1 MKALIVDDNDIAR
14 MTLAHLAKQIPHL
27 TIVREYSNA
36 MEAYLHLQSDPVDLL
51 FLDIEMPEMTG
62 IELTKNLSG
71 RDTIIIFT
79 SSKKEYALEAFEL
92 NIADY
97 LLKPVTPARFL
108 QAVSKA
114 QAVLDSRKENIQVG
128 KDEFLFVRDSNI
140 TRRLKL
146 DDIFY
151 AEAMGDYV
159 KFYTK
164 EKNICHSRYHESGR
178 RTSPERHFY
187 PCTPLLHYRCR
198 KNRYTSGRRD
208 YDQRKIHSCSRR
220 LQKSAQY
227 KNECFLKKFT
237 LNFYQPSRLL

>member
-14 MTLAHLAKQIPHL
+14 TTLAHLAKQIPDL
-27 TIVREYSNA
+27 TIVNEYSNA
-36 MEAYLHLQSDPVDLL
+36 IEAYHYLQTNPVDLI

-62 IELTKNLSG
+62 IELTKTLSG
-71 RDTIIIFT
+71 KDTIIIFT
-79 SSKKEYALEAFEL
+79 SSNKEYALEAFEL

-97 LLKPVTPARFL
+97 ILKPITPARFL
-108 QAVSKA
+108 QAMSKA
-114 QAVLDSRKENIQVG
+114 QAIFESKKENVQVN

-164 EKNICHSRYHESGR
+164 EKM
-178 RTSPERHFY
+178 FA
-187 PCTPLLHYRCR
+187 
-198 KNRYTSGRRD
+198 
-208 YDQRKIHSCSRR
+208 IHGTM
-220 LQKSAQY
+220 KSAEERLPKDHFIRVHRSYIIAVGKIDTLQDGGIMI
-227 KNECFLKKFT
+227 NGKFIPVADAYRKV
-237 LNFYQPSRLL
+237 LNTRMNVF

>member
-14 MTLAHLAKQIPHL
+14 TTLSHLAKQVPNL
-27 TIVREYSNA
+27 TIVNEYSNA
-36 MEAYLHLQSDPVDLL
+36 IEAYHHLQNNHVDLI

-62 IELTKNLSG
+62 IELTRALSG
-71 RDTIIIFT
+71 KETIIIFT
-79 SSKKEYALEAFEL
+79 SSNKEYALEAFEL

-97 LLKPVTPARFL
+97 ILKPVMPARFL

-114 QAVLDSRKENIQVG
+114 QSILESRKDEVEVT

-159 KFYTK
+159 KFYTR
-164 EKNICHSRYHESGR
+164 EKM
-178 RTSPERHFY
+178 FA
-187 PCTPLLHYRCR
+187 
-198 KNRYTSGRRD
+198 
-208 YDQRKIHSCSRR
+208 IHGTM
-220 LQKSAQY
+220 KSAEERLPKDNFIRVHRSFIIAVDKIDTLQDGGIMI
-227 KNECFLKKFT
+227 NGKFIPVADAYRKS
-237 LNFYQPSRLL
+237 LNTRMNVF

>member
-14 MTLAHLAKQIPHL
+14 TTLAHLAKQVPNL
-27 TIVREYSNA
+27 TIENEFCNA
-36 MEAYLHLQSDPVDLL
+36 IEAYNYLQSNSVDLI

-71 RDTIIIFT
+71 KDTIIIFT
-79 SSKKEYALEAFEL
+79 TSKKEYALEAFEL

-97 LLKPVTPARFL
+97 LLKPVVPARFL
-108 QAVSKA
+108 MAVKKA
-114 QAVLDSRKENIQVG
+114 QTILESRKENLEVT

-159 KFYTK
+159 KFYTR
-164 EKNICHSRYHESGR
+164 EKMFAIHGKMKTAE
-178 RTSPERHFY
+178 ERLPKDHFIRVHRSY
-187 PCTPLLHYRCR
+187 IVSVGKIDTLQDGGIMINGKFIPIADAYR
-198 KNRYTSGRRD
+198 K
-208 YDQRKIHSCSRR
+208 
-220 LQKSAQY
+220 A
-227 KNECFLKKFT
+227 
-237 LNFYQPSRLL
+237 LNTRMNVF

>member
-14 MTLAHLAKQIPHL
+14 TTLAHLAKQVPNL
-27 TIVREYSNA
+27 TIVSEFSNA
-36 MEAYLHLQSDPVDLL
+36 IEAYTYLQSNPVDLI

-62 IELTKNLSG
+62 IELTKNLTG
-71 RDTIIIFT
+71 KDTIIIFT
-79 SSKKEYALEAFEL
+79 TSNKEYALEAFEL

-97 LLKPVTPARFL
+97 LLKPVMPARFL

-114 QAVLDSRKENIQVG
+114 QSVFESRKENVEIT

-164 EKNICHSRYHESGR
+164 EKMFAIHGTMKAAEERLPKESFIRVHRSYIISVGKID
-178 RTSPERHFY
+178 TLQDGGIKINGKFIPVADA
-187 PCTPLLHYRCR
+187 YR
-198 KNRYTSGRRD
+198 K
-208 YDQRKIHSCSRR
+208 
-220 LQKSAQY
+220 A
-227 KNECFLKKFT
+227 
-237 LNFYQPSRLL
+237 LNKRMNVF

>member
-14 MTLAHLAKQIPHL
+14 TTLAHLAKKIPDL
-27 TIVREYSNA
+27 IIVNDYANA
-36 MEAYLHLQSDPVDLL
+36 IEAYYHLQTNQIDLI

-62 IELTKNLSG
+62 IELTKNLLG
-71 RDTIIIFT
+71 KGIIIIFT

-97 LLKPVTPARFL
+97 ILKPFTPARFL

-114 QAVLDSRKENIQVG
+114 QAIFDSKKERVQYN
-128 KDEFLFVRDSNI
+128 KDEFLFVRDANI

-164 EKNICHSRYHESGR
+164 EKM
-178 RTSPERHFY
+178 FA
-187 PCTPLLHYRCR
+187 
-198 KNRYTSGRRD
+198 
-208 YDQRKIHSCSRR
+208 IHGTM
-220 LQKSAQY
+220 KAA
-227 KNECFLKKFT
+227 EE
-237 LNFYQPSRLL
+237 RLLKDNFIRIHRSYIVAVSKIDTLQDGGIIINGKFIPVADAYRKALNTRMNVF

>member
-14 MTLAHLAKQIPHL
+14 TTLAHLAKQVPNL
-27 TIVREYSNA
+27 TIVKEYDNA
-36 MEAYLHLQSDPVDLL
+36 MEAYNHLQNNHVDLI

-71 RDTIIIFT
+71 KEIIIIFT
-79 SSKKEYALEAFEL
+79 SSNKDYALEAFEL

-97 LLKPVTPARFL
+97 ILKPVMPARFL

-114 QAVLDSRKENIQVG
+114 QSILESRKEDVEVT

-159 KFYTK
+159 KFYTR
-164 EKNICHSRYHESGR
+164 EKMFAIHGKMKTAE
-178 RTSPERHFY
+178 ERLPKDHFIRVHRSY
-187 PCTPLLHYRCR
+187 IVSVGKIDTLQDGGIMINGKFIPVADAYR
-198 KNRYTSGRRD
+198 K
-208 YDQRKIHSCSRR
+208 
-220 LQKSAQY
+220 A
-227 KNECFLKKFT
+227 
-237 LNFYQPSRLL
+237 LNMRMNVF

>member
-14 MTLAHLAKQIPHL
+14 TTLAHLAKQVPNL
-27 TIVREYSNA
+27 TIVSEYSNA
-36 MEAYLHLQSDPVDLL
+36 IEAYNHLQNNEIDLI

-71 RDTIIIFT
+71 KDIIIIFT
-79 SSKKEYALEAFEL
+79 SSNKDYALEAFEL

-97 LLKPVTPARFL
+97 ILKPVMPARFL

-114 QAVLDSRKENIQVG
+114 QSILDSRKEDVEVT

-159 KFYTK
+159 KFYTR
-164 EKNICHSRYHESGR
+164 EKMFAIHGKMKTAE
-178 RTSPERHFY
+178 ERLPKDHFIRVHRSY
-187 PCTPLLHYRCR
+187 IVSIGKIDTLQDGGIMINGKFIPVADAYR
-198 KNRYTSGRRD
+198 K
-208 YDQRKIHSCSRR
+208 
-220 LQKSAQY
+220 A
-227 KNECFLKKFT
+227 
-237 LNFYQPSRLL
+237 LNTRMNVF

>member
-14 MTLAHLAKQIPHL
+14 TTLAHLAKQVPHL
-27 TIVREYSNA
+27 TIVNEYSNA
-36 MEAYLHLQSDPVDLL
+36 IEAYNHLQNNQVDLI

-71 RDTIIIFT
+71 KDIIIIFT
-79 SSKKEYALEAFEL
+79 SSNKDYALEAFEL

-97 LLKPVTPARFL
+97 ILKPVMPARFL

-114 QAVLDSRKENIQVG
+114 QSILESRKEDVEVT

-159 KFYTK
+159 KFYTR
-164 EKNICHSRYHESGR
+164 EKMFAIHGKMKTAE
-178 RTSPERHFY
+178 ERLPKDHFIRVHRSY
-187 PCTPLLHYRCR
+187 IVSVGKIDTLQDGGIMINGKFIPVADAYR
-198 KNRYTSGRRD
+198 K
-208 YDQRKIHSCSRR
+208 
-220 LQKSAQY
+220 A
-227 KNECFLKKFT
+227 
-237 LNFYQPSRLL
+237 LNTRMNVF

>member
-14 MTLAHLAKQIPHL
+14 TTLAHLAKQVPNLVIEK
-27 TIVREYSNA
+27 EYTNA
-36 MEAYLHLQSDPVDLL
+36 IEAYHHLQENETDLI

-62 IELTKNLSG
+62 IELTKNLLG
-71 RDTIIIFT
+71 KETIIIFT

-97 LLKPVTPARFL
+97 LLKPFTPARFL

-114 QAVLDSRKENIQVG
+114 QAIFDSKKENVQYDI
-128 KDEFLFVRDSNI
+128 DEFLFVRDSNV

-159 KFYTK
+159 KFYTS
-164 EKNICHSRYHESGR
+164 EKMFAVHGTMKAAEDR
-178 RTSPERHFY
+178 
-187 PCTPLLHYRCR
+187 LLR
-198 KNRYTSGRRD
+198 
-208 YDQRKIHSCSRR
+208 
-220 LQKSAQY
+220 
-227 KNECFLKKFT
+227 
-237 LNFYQPSRLL
+237 LNFIRVHRSYIVAVGKIDTLQDGGITINGKFIPVADAYRKALNARMNIF

>member
-14 MTLAHLAKQIPHL
+14 TTLAHLAKQIPNL
-27 TIVREYSNA
+27 TIVSEYSNA
-36 MEAYLHLQSDPVDLL
+36 IEAYNHLQNNQVDLI

-71 RDTIIIFT
+71 KDIIIIFT
-79 SSKKEYALEAFEL
+79 SSNKDYALEAFEL

-97 LLKPVTPARFL
+97 ILKPVMPARFL

-114 QAVLDSRKENIQVG
+114 QSILESRKEDVEVT

-159 KFYTK
+159 KFYTR
-164 EKNICHSRYHESGR
+164 EKMFAIHGKMKTAE
-178 RTSPERHFY
+178 ERLPKDDFIRVHRSYIISVGKIDTLQDGGIMINGKFI
-187 PCTPLLHYRCR
+187 PVADAYR
-198 KNRYTSGRRD
+198 K
-208 YDQRKIHSCSRR
+208 
-220 LQKSAQY
+220 A
-227 KNECFLKKFT
+227 
-237 LNFYQPSRLL
+237 LNTRMNVF

>member
-14 MTLAHLAKQIPHL
+14 TTLAHLAKQVPNL
-27 TIVREYSNA
+27 TIVNEYSNA
-36 MEAYLHLQSDPVDLL
+36 IEAYNHLQSNPVDLI

-71 RDTIIIFT
+71 KDIIIIFT
-79 SSKKEYALEAFEL
+79 SSNKNYALEAFEL

-97 LLKPVTPARFL
+97 ILKPFTPARFL

-114 QAVLDSRKENIQVG
+114 QSIFETRKENVEMT

-159 KFYTK
+159 KFYTR
-164 EKNICHSRYHESGR
+164 EKMFAIHGKMKTAEERLPKDHFIRVHRSYIVSVGKIDTLQDGGIMINGKFIPVADAYRKALNMRMNI
-178 RTSPERHFY
+178 F
-187 PCTPLLHYRCR
+187 
-198 KNRYTSGRRD
+198 
-208 YDQRKIHSCSRR
+208 
-220 LQKSAQY
+220 
-227 KNECFLKKFT
+227 
-237 LNFYQPSRLL
+237 

>member
-14 MTLAHLAKQIPHL
+14 TTLAHLAKQVPNL
-27 TIVREYSNA
+27 TIINEFSNA
-36 MEAYLHLQSDPVDLL
+36 IETYNYLQSNSVDLI

-71 RDTIIIFT
+71 KDVIIIYTT
-79 SSKKEYALEAFEL
+79 SNKEYALEAFEL

-97 LLKPVTPARFL
+97 LLKPVMPARFL

-114 QAVLDSRKENIQVG
+114 QAILDSRKEDVEVT

-159 KFYTK
+159 KFYTR
-164 EKNICHSRYHESGR
+164 EKMFAIHGKMKTAE
-178 RTSPERHFY
+178 ERLPKDHFIRVHRSY
-187 PCTPLLHYRCR
+187 IVSVGKIDTLQDGGIMINGKFIPVADAYR
-198 KNRYTSGRRD
+198 K
-208 YDQRKIHSCSRR
+208 
-220 LQKSAQY
+220 A
-227 KNECFLKKFT
+227 
-237 LNFYQPSRLL
+237 LNTRMNVF

>member
-14 MTLAHLAKQIPHL
+14 TTLAHLAKQVPDL
-27 TIVREYSNA
+27 SIVSEFSNA
-36 MEAYLHLQSDPVDLL
+36 IEAYHYLQSNSVDLI

-62 IELTKNLSG
+62 IELTKTLSG
-71 RDTIIIFT
+71 KETIIIFT
-79 SSKKEYALEAFEL
+79 TSKKEYALEAFEL

-97 LLKPVTPARFL
+97 LLKPIMPVRFL

-114 QAVLDSRKENIQVG
+114 QTILESRKENVEITR
-128 KDEFLFVRDSNI
+128 DEFLFVRDSNI

-164 EKNICHSRYHESGR
+164 EKMFAIHGKMKTAE
-178 RTSPERHFY
+178 ERLPKDHFIRVHRSY
-187 PCTPLLHYRCR
+187 IISVGKIDTLQDGGIMINGKFIPVADAYR
-198 KNRYTSGRRD
+198 K
-208 YDQRKIHSCSRR
+208 
-220 LQKSAQY
+220 A
-227 KNECFLKKFT
+227 
-237 LNFYQPSRLL
+237 LNTRMNVF

>member
-14 MTLAHLAKQIPHL
+14 TTLSHLAKQVPNL
-27 TIVREYSNA
+27 TIVNEYSNA
-36 MEAYLHLQSDPVDLL
+36 IEAYHHLQNNHVDLI

-62 IELTKNLSG
+62 IELTKALSG
-71 RDTIIIFT
+71 KETIIIFT
-79 SSKKEYALEAFEL
+79 SYNKDYALEAFEL

-97 LLKPVTPARFL
+97 ILKPVMPARFL

-114 QAVLDSRKENIQVG
+114 QSILESRKDEVEVT

-159 KFYTK
+159 KFYTR
-164 EKNICHSRYHESGR
+164 EKM
-178 RTSPERHFY
+178 FA
-187 PCTPLLHYRCR
+187 
-198 KNRYTSGRRD
+198 
-208 YDQRKIHSCSRR
+208 IHGTM
-220 LQKSAQY
+220 KSAEERLPKDNFIRVHRSFIIAVDKIDTLQDGGIMI
-227 KNECFLKKFT
+227 NGKFIPVADAYRKS
-237 LNFYQPSRLL
+237 LNTRMNVF

>member
-14 MTLAHLAKQIPHL
+14 TTLAHLAKQIPDL
-27 TIVREYSNA
+27 SIVSEFSNA
-36 MEAYLHLQSDPVDLL
+36 IEAYHYLQSHSVDLI

-62 IELTKNLSG
+62 IELTKTLSG
-71 RDTIIIFT
+71 KETIIIFT
-79 SSKKEYALEAFEL
+79 TSKKEYALEAFEL

-97 LLKPVTPARFL
+97 LLKPIMPVRFL

-114 QAVLDSRKENIQVG
+114 QTILESKKENVEITR
-128 KDEFLFVRDSNI
+128 DEFLFVRDSNI

-164 EKNICHSRYHESGR
+164 EKMFAIHGKMKTAE
-178 RTSPERHFY
+178 ERLPKDHFIRVHRSY
-187 PCTPLLHYRCR
+187 IVSVGKIDTLQDGGIMINGKFIPVADAYR
-198 KNRYTSGRRD
+198 K
-208 YDQRKIHSCSRR
+208 
-220 LQKSAQY
+220 A
-227 KNECFLKKFT
+227 
-237 LNFYQPSRLL
+237 LNTRMNVF

>member
-14 MTLAHLAKQIPHL
+14 TTLAHLAKKIPNL
-27 TIVREYSNA
+27 TIVNEYANA
-36 MEAYLHLQSDPVDLL
+36 IEAYSHILTQPVDLI

-71 RDTIIIFT
+71 KDVIIIFT

-97 LLKPVTPARFL
+97 LLKPFTPARFL
-108 QAVSKA
+108 QAVTKA
-114 QAVLDSRKENIQVG
+114 QAIFDSKKESVEYE
-128 KDEFLFVRDSNI
+128 KDKFLFVRDANI

-164 EKNICHSRYHESGR
+164 EKM
-178 RTSPERHFY
+178 FA
-187 PCTPLLHYRCR
+187 
-198 KNRYTSGRRD
+198 
-208 YDQRKIHSCSRR
+208 IHGTM
-220 LQKSAQY
+220 KAA
-227 KNECFLKKFT
+227 EE
-237 LNFYQPSRLL
+237 RLLRDNFIRVHRSYIVAVGKIDTLQDGGIIINGKFIPVADAYRKALNTRMNVF

>member
-14 MTLAHLAKQIPHL
+14 TTLAHLAKKIPNL
-27 TIVREYSNA
+27 TIVNEYANA
-36 MEAYLHLQSDPVDLL
+36 IEAYSHILSQPVDLI

-71 RDTIIIFT
+71 KDVIIIFT

-97 LLKPVTPARFL
+97 LLKPFTPARFL
-108 QAVSKA
+108 QAVTKA
-114 QAVLDSRKENIQVG
+114 QAIFDSKKESVEYE
-128 KDEFLFVRDSNI
+128 KDEFLFVRDANI

-159 KFYTK
+159 KFYTR
-164 EKNICHSRYHESGR
+164 EKM
-178 RTSPERHFY
+178 FA
-187 PCTPLLHYRCR
+187 
-198 KNRYTSGRRD
+198 
-208 YDQRKIHSCSRR
+208 IHGTM
-220 LQKSAQY
+220 KAA
-227 KNECFLKKFT
+227 EE
-237 LNFYQPSRLL
+237 RLLRDNFIRVHRSYIVAVGKIDTLQDGGIIINGKFIPVADAYRKALNTRMNVF

>member
-14 MTLAHLAKQIPHL
+14 TTLAHLAKQVPDL
-27 TIVREYSNA
+27 SIVSEFSNA
-36 MEAYLHLQSDPVDLL
+36 IEAYHYLQSHSVDLI

-62 IELTKNLSG
+62 IELTKTLSG
-71 RDTIIIFT
+71 KETIIIFT
-79 SSKKEYALEAFEL
+79 TSKKEYALEAFEL

-97 LLKPVTPARFL
+97 LLKPIMPVRFL

-114 QAVLDSRKENIQVG
+114 QTILESKKENVEITR
-128 KDEFLFVRDSNI
+128 DEFLFVRDSNI

-164 EKNICHSRYHESGR
+164 EKMFAIHGKMKTAE
-178 RTSPERHFY
+178 ERLPKDHFIRVHRSY
-187 PCTPLLHYRCR
+187 IVSVGKIDTLQDGGIMINGKFIPVADAYR
-198 KNRYTSGRRD
+198 K
-208 YDQRKIHSCSRR
+208 
-220 LQKSAQY
+220 A
-227 KNECFLKKFT
+227 
-237 LNFYQPSRLL
+237 LNTRMNVF

>member
-1 MKALIVDDNDIAR
+1 AR
-14 MTLAHLAKQIPHL
+14 TTLAHLAKKIPNLNIVNEYVNAIDAYNHL
-27 TIVREYSNA
+27 LSE
-36 MEAYLHLQSDPVDLL
+36 DVDLI

-62 IELTKNLSG
+62 IELTRNLAG
-71 RDTIIIFT
+71 KDAIIIFT

-97 LLKPVTPARFL
+97 LLKPFTPARFL

-114 QAVLDSRKENIQVG
+114 QAIFDSKKESVQYN
-128 KDEFLFVRDSNI
+128 KDEFLFVRDANI

-164 EKNICHSRYHESGR
+164 EKM
-178 RTSPERHFY
+178 FA
-187 PCTPLLHYRCR
+187 
-198 KNRYTSGRRD
+198 
-208 YDQRKIHSCSRR
+208 IHGTM
-220 LQKSAQY
+220 KAA
-227 KNECFLKKFT
+227 EE
-237 LNFYQPSRLL
+237 RLLKDNFIRVHRSYIVSIGKIDTLQDGGIVINGKFIPVADAYRKALNARMNVF

>member
-14 MTLAHLAKQIPHL
+14 TTLAHLAKQIPNL
-27 TIVREYSNA
+27 TIVSEYSNA
-36 MEAYLHLQSDPVDLL
+36 IEAYNHLQTNQIDLI

-71 RDTIIIFT
+71 KDIIIIFT
-79 SSKKEYALEAFEL
+79 SSNKDYALEAFEL

-97 LLKPVTPARFL
+97 ILKPVMPARFL

-114 QAVLDSRKENIQVG
+114 QSILDSRKEDVEVT

-159 KFYTK
+159 KFYTR
-164 EKNICHSRYHESGR
+164 EKMFAIHGKMKTAE
-178 RTSPERHFY
+178 ERLPKDHFIRVHRSY
-187 PCTPLLHYRCR
+187 IVSIGKIDTLQDGGIMINGKFISVADAYR
-198 KNRYTSGRRD
+198 K
-208 YDQRKIHSCSRR
+208 
-220 LQKSAQY
+220 A
-227 KNECFLKKFT
+227 
-237 LNFYQPSRLL
+237 LNTRMNVF

>member
-36 MEAYLHLQSDPVDLL
+36 MEAYLHLQNDPVDLL

-164 EKNICHSRYHESGR
+164 EKTFVIHGTMKAAE
-178 RTSPERHFY
+178 ERLPKDTFIRVHRSYIIAVGKIDTLQDGGIMINGKFI
-187 PCTPLLHYRCR
+187 PVADAYR
-198 KNRYTSGRRD
+198 KV
-208 YDQRKIHSCSRR
+208 
-220 LQKSAQY
+220 
-227 KNECFLKKFT
+227 
-237 LNFYQPSRLL
+237 LNTRMNVF

>member
-14 MTLAHLAKQIPHL
+14 TTLAHLAKQVPDL
-27 TIVREYSNA
+27 SIVSEFSNA
-36 MEAYLHLQSDPVDLL
+36 IEAYHYLQSNSVDLI

-62 IELTKNLSG
+62 IELTKTLSG
-71 RDTIIIFT
+71 KETIIIFT
-79 SSKKEYALEAFEL
+79 TSKKEYALEAFEL

-97 LLKPVTPARFL
+97 LLKPIMPVRFL

-114 QAVLDSRKENIQVG
+114 QTILESRKENVEITR
-128 KDEFLFVRDSNI
+128 DEFLFVRDSNI

-164 EKNICHSRYHESGR
+164 EKMFAIHGKMKTAE
-178 RTSPERHFY
+178 ERLPKDHFIRVHRSY
-187 PCTPLLHYRCR
+187 IV
-198 KNRYTSGRRD
+198 SVG
-208 YDQRKIHSCSRR
+208 KIDT
-220 LQKSAQY
+220 LQDGGI
-227 KNECFLKKFT
+227 
-237 LNFYQPSRLL
+237 

>member
-14 MTLAHLAKQIPHL
+14 TTLAHLAKQVPDL
-27 TIVREYSNA
+27 SIVSEFSNA
-36 MEAYLHLQSDPVDLL
+36 IEAYHYLQSNSVDLI

-62 IELTKNLSG
+62 IELTKTLSG
-71 RDTIIIFT
+71 KETIIIFT
-79 SSKKEYALEAFEL
+79 TSKKEYALEAFEL

-97 LLKPVTPARFL
+97 LLKPIMPVRFL

-114 QAVLDSRKENIQVG
+114 QTILESRKENVEITR
-128 KDEFLFVRDSNI
+128 DEFLFVRDSNI

-164 EKNICHSRYHESGR
+164 EKMFAIHGKMKTAE
-178 RTSPERHFY
+178 ERLHKDHFIRVHRSY
-187 PCTPLLHYRCR
+187 IVSVGKIDTLQDGGIMINGKFIPVADAYR
-198 KNRYTSGRRD
+198 K
-208 YDQRKIHSCSRR
+208 
-220 LQKSAQY
+220 A
-227 KNECFLKKFT
+227 
-237 LNFYQPSRLL
+237 LNMRMNVF

>member
-14 MTLAHLAKQIPHL
+14 ITLAHLAKKIPNL
-27 TIVREYSNA
+27 IIINEYSNA
-36 MEAYLHLQSDPVDLL
+36 IEAYHHLQTNQVDLI

-71 RDTIIIFT
+71 KDIIIIFT

-97 LLKPVTPARFL
+97 LLKPFTPARFL
-108 QAVSKA
+108 QAIGKA
-114 QAVLDSRKENIQVG
+114 QAIFDSRKESVQYE
-128 KDEFLFVRDSNI
+128 KDEFLFVRDANI

-164 EKNICHSRYHESGR
+164 EKM
-178 RTSPERHFY
+178 FA
-187 PCTPLLHYRCR
+187 
-198 KNRYTSGRRD
+198 
-208 YDQRKIHSCSRR
+208 IHGTM
-220 LQKSAQY
+220 KAA
-227 KNECFLKKFT
+227 EE
-237 LNFYQPSRLL
+237 RLLKDNFIRVHRSYIVAIGKIDTLQDGGIIIDGKFIPVADAYRKALNARMNVF

>member
-14 MTLAHLAKQIPHL
+14 TTLAHLAKQVPNL
-27 TIVREYSNA
+27 TIVNEYSNA
-36 MEAYLHLQSDPVDLL
+36 IEAYNHLQNNQIDLI

-71 RDTIIIFT
+71 KDIIIIFT
-79 SSKKEYALEAFEL
+79 SSNKDYALEAFEL

-97 LLKPVTPARFL
+97 ILKPVMPARFL

-114 QAVLDSRKENIQVG
+114 QSILESRKEDVEVT

-159 KFYTK
+159 KFYTR
-164 EKNICHSRYHESGR
+164 EKMFAIHGKMKTAE
-178 RTSPERHFY
+178 ERLPKDDFIRVHRSYIVSVGKIDTLQDGGIMINGKFI
-187 PCTPLLHYRCR
+187 PVADAYR
-198 KNRYTSGRRD
+198 K
-208 YDQRKIHSCSRR
+208 
-220 LQKSAQY
+220 A
-227 KNECFLKKFT
+227 
-237 LNFYQPSRLL
+237 LNTRMNVF

>member
-14 MTLAHLAKQIPHL
+14 TTLAHLAKQVPNL
-27 TIVREYSNA
+27 TIINEFSNA
-36 MEAYLHLQSDPVDLL
+36 IEAYNYLQSNSVDLI

-71 RDTIIIFT
+71 KDVIIIYTT
-79 SSKKEYALEAFEL
+79 SNKEYALEAFEL

-97 LLKPVTPARFL
+97 LLKPVMPARFL

-114 QAVLDSRKENIQVG
+114 QAILDSRKEDVEVT

-159 KFYTK
+159 KFYTR
-164 EKNICHSRYHESGR
+164 EKMFAIHGKMKTAE
-178 RTSPERHFY
+178 ERLPKDHFIRVHRSY
-187 PCTPLLHYRCR
+187 IVSIGKIDTLQDGGIMINGKFIPVADAYR
-198 KNRYTSGRRD
+198 K
-208 YDQRKIHSCSRR
+208 
-220 LQKSAQY
+220 A
-227 KNECFLKKFT
+227 
-237 LNFYQPSRLL
+237 LNTRMNVF